1 MLKRGSRIIRD
12 RWPVAIAKLHG
23 PRLIG
28 NVGIPSL
35 LSLSLP
41 LSRIISFESLESL
54 LSTSS
59 TIHQESK
66 TASTKSIGPFTMNN
80 SSKWIFR
87 FLLLYDISVLLISKS
102 KLSIE
107 ITFSYI
113 NFYFSRLK
121 FCSITMKSSIDPN
134 SFSFCFRSVSGRRF
148 FF

>member
-35 LSLSLP
+35 LSLSLSHVLYRSSLCYRLRP
-41 LSRIISFESLESL
+41 RSAKNRKLLQRNLLGRSPWTILRSEYFVFFFFTFLSV
-54 LSTSS
+54 SS
-59 TIHQESK
+59 
-66 TASTKSIGPFTMNN
+66 
-80 SSKWIFR
+80 
-87 FLLLYDISVLLISKS
+87 ISKS

-121 FCSITMKSSIDPN
+121 FCSITMKSSIDPK
-134 SFSFCFRSVSGRRF
+134 SFSFCFRSVSGWRF